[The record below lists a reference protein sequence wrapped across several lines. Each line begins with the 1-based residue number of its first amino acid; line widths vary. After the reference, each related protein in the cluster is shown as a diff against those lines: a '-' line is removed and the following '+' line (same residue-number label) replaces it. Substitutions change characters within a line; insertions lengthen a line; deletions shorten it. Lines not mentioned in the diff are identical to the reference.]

1 MMLWWKRSLAAQF
14 IEFMLLAPVVS
25 QAFAFLISSG
35 ERDEALRAA
44 ARGEFFSRTA
54 LLASL
59 LESLPAP
66 LRQDVLLASGTGRS
80 RFWISAGDRA
90 DADQWRTVAVA
101 QRAKPLRNLPAKL
114 GYEPGLFAAANA
126 SDDWTTLASGP

>member
-14 IEFMLLAPVVS
+14 IVFMLLALVVS
-25 QAFAFLISSG
+25 QALAFLISWE

-44 ARGEFFSRTA
+44 TRGEFFSRTA

-66 LRQDVLLASGTGRS
+66 LRQEVVVASGTRNRCSRS
-80 RFWISAGDRA
+80 G
-90 DADQWRTVAVA
+90 
-101 QRAKPLRNLPAKL
+101 
-114 GYEPGLFAAANA
+114 
-126 SDDWTTLASGP
+126 